1 MKYNVGD
8 LLILQLDTTIW
19 DIRAETREHNKGE
32 IFIVASIKE
41 DDEAYI
47 IYSQQDYS
55 FSQWHIL
62 NAEQNFSKIN

>member
-8 LLILQLDTTIW
+8 LLVLQLDTTIW
-19 DIRAETREHNKGE
+19 DIRAEPKEYNKGQ
-32 IFIVASIKE
+32 IFLVASIIK
-41 DDEAYI
+41 DHEAYI

-62 NAEQNFSKIN
+62 NAEQNFSKIH